1 MASINTHYI
10 LSAMGGAKARG
21 LDTDLLL
28 KEAGIPKSQLGNT
41 NSRFH
46 VERVALLYDGIAQAM
61 NDECMGFTEQPIK
74 AGTFELMTEWVS
86 HSTTLEELLRK
97 GIRFYNQITDELTMA
112 LEIEDE
118 HVYLT
123 TELRRPELDFEHF
136 YVEYWQVI
144 WHRFACWYIDQP
156 IKLVS
161 AYVNY
166 QPIDPKEF
174 ALLFRCPTNYKS
186 KYNRLVFHKSYLDM
200 PLVKTPSDLR
210 NFLQRA
216 PVDLLTIPG
225 EDTSLSAKARQ
236 IIEPKT
242 FREGDTLALPH
253 GKDLARQ
260 LAMSEQTMRRKLSA
274 EGTSFQ
280 QIKDDVRYA
289 LANQLLKNTA
299 IKIAHISQSLGFSEA
314 RAFSRAYQQWAGIT
328 PKMYRAHRTKRHG
341 NTTI

>member
-10 LSAMGGAKARG
+10 LSAMGGAKAKG
-21 LDTDLLL
+21 LETDPLLE
-28 KEAGIPKSQLGNT
+28 EAGIPKSQLSNPS
-41 NSRFH
+41 SRFH

-61 NDECMGFTEQPIK
+61 NDECMGFTEHPIK

-86 HSTTLEELLRK
+86 HSATLEELLRK
-97 GIRFYNQITDELTMA
+97 GIRFYNQITNELSMA
-112 LEIEDE
+112 LDIEGE

-136 YVEYWQVI
+136 YIEYWQVI

-156 IKLVS
+156 IKLVN
-161 AYVNY
+161 AYINY

-174 ALLFRCPTNYKS
+174 ALLFRCPTNFKS
-186 KYNRLVFHKSYLDM
+186 KYNRLVFHKSYLEM

-210 NFLQRA
+210 SFLQRA

-236 IIEPKT
+236 ILEPKI
-242 FREGDTLALPH
+242 FRDNDILKIPNSRELAKH
-253 GKDLARQ
+253 

-280 QIKDDVRYA
+280 QIKDDVRYS
-289 LANQLLKNTA
+289 LANQLLKNSA
-299 IKIAHISQSLGFSEA
+299 LKIAQISQSLGFSEA

-328 PKMYRAHRTKRHG
+328 PKMYRAHRRKHHG
-341 NTTI
+341 DQEY